1 MIIGIG
7 STTKDIDDF
16 SKFSAPVPGK
26 SFGAMRYHG
35 FGLCTTKKS
44 ANKVADRIREMRY
57 LARVTKYE
65 IPKLGYVVWVAEK
78 SR

>member
-1 MIIGIG
+1 MIVGIG
-7 STTKDIDDF
+7 RTTEGIEDF

-35 FGLCTTKKS
+35 FGICSTKKS
-44 ANKVADRIREMRY
+44 AKRIAERIRNMGY

-65 IPKLGYVVWVAEK
+65 IPKLGYVVWIAEK